1 MQVLRAR
8 NLMEQIKY
16 FLSSMEWFSINHIP
30 RALNAQSD
38 DLSKE
43 ALELDKSTFIVQE
56 FYDDQLL
63 EEMNFRL

>member
-1 MQVLRAR
+1 
-8 NLMEQIKY
+8 
-16 FLSSMEWFSINHIP
+16 MEWFSINHIP